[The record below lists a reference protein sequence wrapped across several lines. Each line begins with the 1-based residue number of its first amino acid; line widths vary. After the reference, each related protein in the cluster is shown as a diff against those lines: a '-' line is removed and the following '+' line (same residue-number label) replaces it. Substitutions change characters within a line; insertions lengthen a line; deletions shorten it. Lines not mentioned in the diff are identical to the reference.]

1 MFTVYAIISESSKKL
16 YIGQTADLETRLNQH
31 NALDDTHLGQFT
43 RKNKGPWIL
52 VYKEEFGTRS
62 EALKRE
68 KQFKSF
74 RGREFIKNLINNN
87 NRP

>member
-43 RKNKGPWIL
+43 RQNKGPWIL